1 MGWSHLLRLENVV
14 PVSLH
19 YLSKGRKPVS
29 FETRRSYIQFII
41 GILVGSGYSHVLS
54 RAV

>member
-1 MGWSHLLRLENVV
+1 MRWSHLLRLENVV

-19 YLSKGRKPVS
+19 YLSKGRKPV
-29 FETRRSYIQFII
+29 ETRRSYIQFII
-41 GILVGSGYSHVLS
+41 GILAGSGYSYVLR